1 MEVWS
6 DILRESVVDCLKMLP
21 FLYLAY
27 LLIEYIEQYQSA
39 RLQRLLSGN
48 SHCGFA
54 VGSLLGLVPQCGFSA
69 MAANLYAGRV
79 ITPGALLAVFLTT
92 SDEAPPPL
100 PASRDTAAILRLLG
114 LKLALGLVCGFVLDR
129 VAVRCGWGGFSGRQE
144 DCDCHDHHESEN
156 VFLAAA
162 RHTAQVFALVFV
174 LTLALATLLEL
185 VGESWIAALLSRFGF
200 WQIPLAALVG
210 LAPNCAV
217 SVLLMQLY
225 TDGLLSF
232 GALFAGLCSGAGVGL
247 IVLWRTNPSK
257 RENARLT
264 ALLYLCAL
272 LGGWLAQLLA

>member
-1 MEVWS
+1 M
-6 DILRESVVDCLKMLP
+6 
-21 FLYLAY
+21 
-27 LLIEYIEQYQSA
+27 
-39 RLQRLLSGN
+39 
-48 SHCGFA
+48 
-54 VGSLLGLVPQCGFSA
+54 
-69 MAANLYAGRV
+69 
-79 ITPGALLAVFLTT
+79 
-92 SDEAPPPL
+92 
-100 PASRDTAAILRLLG
+100 
-114 LKLALGLVCGFVLDR
+114 
-129 VAVRCGWGGFSGRQE
+129 
-144 DCDCHDHHESEN
+144 
-156 VFLAAA
+156 
-162 RHTAQVFALVFV
+162 FALVFV